1 MTTSEVNEL
10 DAKAIIDFL
19 RDADDEELKTIS
31 AVITGFKLAR
41 EREEKKGKKS

>member
-1 MTTSEVNEL
+1 MEKTKVDEM

-19 RDADDEELKTIS
+19 READEEELKTIS

-41 EREEKKGKKS
+41 QSTEKKGA